1 MPWQGWPPAPARPMT
16 GDGRPTNSLMI
27 SVIGAPPGSIPSRA
41 RPDARRVCRPASV
54 VWCKTETD
62 FRFRSVRAPDSGAAY
77 RGPEEGFMEWRNE
90 EFDLGGVNH
99 LALVCSDMKR
109 TVEFYTAVLG

>member
-1 MPWQGWPPAPARPMT
+1 MPWHGWPPAPARPMT
-16 GDGRPTNSLMI
+16 GDGSPTNSLMI
-27 SVIGAPPGSIPSRA
+27 SVIWRA
-41 RPDARRVCRPASV
+41 LPHPARRVPGPALAASPDLRSV

-62 FRFRSVRAPDSGAAY
+62 FRFRSVRAPESGAVY

-99 LALVCSDMKR
+99 LALVCSDM
-109 TVEFYTAVLG
+109 